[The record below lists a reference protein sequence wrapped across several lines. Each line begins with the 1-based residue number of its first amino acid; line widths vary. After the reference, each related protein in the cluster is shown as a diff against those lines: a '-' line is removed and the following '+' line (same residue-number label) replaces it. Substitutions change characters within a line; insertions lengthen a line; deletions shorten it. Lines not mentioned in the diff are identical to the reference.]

1 MSEDENLDYYEYKP
15 EKPVK
20 TVRIKVVPKENEDE
34 EEGFT
39 KYSRAELEMM
49 LEELAEKE
57 FQREKENL
65 RREFEKR
72 GLDTTAFDLV
82 ENPSQLERLKAK
94 LDSLPKA
101 KRSTTYTY
109 PSGKV
114 KLPYYSTSQNDDISS
129 WYHREFNTQK
139 DMLDFLYEKAEHG
152 TPRERKEAEKILNQL
167 FKKLGSVGKIKY
179 SGDVE

>member
-39 KYSRAELEMM
+39 KYSKAELEMI

-82 ENPSQLERLKAK
+82 ENPSQLEK
-94 LDSLPKA
+94 LREKLENAPKV
-101 KRSTTYTY
+101 KRSYVKTY
-109 PSGKV
+109 PSGHV
-114 KLPYYSTSQNDDISS
+114 KLPNFGQQTDDDISS

-167 FKKLGSVGKIKY
+167 FKNCLLYTSP
-179 SGDVE
+179 SPRD